1 MHHRS
6 GDFILFRFS
15 ARKSLYSRVTTGK
28 NTLHKRMDHR
38 SSNTNSKTLIAVLF
52 MVGLFMAGLFAAP
65 SALLA
70 QQPELSSSLSLP
82 DAPSS
87 QLPVPSQQT
96 TNSGATADPSD
107 SSSITGTVQD
117 ASGDVVQGAHVVLS
131 AHNAP
136 DRTMISGENGE
147 FSFSNLPAGTYAIAV
162 TGPGW
167 GSFLLPNIHVAM
179 GESRSLEHVILPISS
194 AVTEVHVGGSP
205 VELSQEQVQIAIQQ
219 RALGVFPNFYSSF
232 DWHAPP
238 MLTRQK
244 YALAFRSMI
253 DPITFVGSGMIAG
266 VEQAK
271 DTFPGYGQGTVGYA
285 RRYGAAYANSFAG
298 RMLGGAVFPS
308 LFHQDPRYF
317 YKGSGSVFSRALYAL
332 STAFITKADNGS
344 WQPNYSHVLGN
355 FTAGALSNLYY
366 PASSRGLSLTL
377 INGALETAG
386 DAGTDFVRE
395 FFLRGITSHVPNYN
409 NGKP

>member
-1 MHHRS
+1 M
-6 GDFILFRFS
+6 FRFS
-15 ARKSLYSRVTTGK
+15 ECKNFSVWATTSK
-28 NTLHKRMDHR
+28 NANPKRF
-38 SSNTNSKTLIAVLF
+38 LF
-52 MVGLFMAGLFAAP
+52 AGCNINLPFLTTILFVVGLLASPHAAFAQHASSEFTSSLNLPEAPVSHLPAQSSEQTNP
-65 SALLA
+65 SA
-70 QQPELSSSLSLP
+70 
-82 DAPSS
+82 
-87 QLPVPSQQT
+87 
-96 TNSGATADPSD
+96 TANPSD
-107 SSSITGTVQD
+107 SASITGTVED
-117 ASGDVVQGAHVVLS
+117 ANGDVIQGAHVVLS

-136 DRTMISGENGE
+136 DRAMISGDNGQFT
-147 FSFSNLPAGTYAIAV
+147 FSDLPTGTYALAV

-167 GSFLLPNIHVAM
+167 GSYLLPNIHVAI
-179 GESRSLEHVILPISS
+179 GETRSLAHVVLPLSN

-232 DWHAPP
+232 DWNAPP
-238 MLTRQK
+238 MLTKQK

-253 DPITFVGSGMIAG
+253 DPVTFIGSGVIAG

-271 DTFPGYGQGTVGYA
+271 DTFPGYGQGSVGYA
-285 RRYGAAYANSFAG
+285 RRYGAAYANSFSG
-298 RMLGGAVFPS
+298 RMLGGAVFPA

-317 YKGSGSVFSRALYAL
+317 YKGSGSVFSRAFYAL

-386 DAGTDFVRE
+386 DAGTDFIRE